1 MIKRGEML
9 DQRHVSKQP
18 CFGTNNTAQKRYP
31 KNVKKVT
38 GPTINHQDY
47 GEIFLMRP
55 SEVPHSILFLF
66 GFNKLWFTDMKE
78 NKQTGKITIRSYI
91 HRLRGYWYPG

>member
-1 MIKRGEML
+1 MAKAESPKGVKAMIKRGEML

-18 CFGTNNTAQKRYP
+18 CFGTNNTAQKRYL

-55 SEVPHSILFLF
+55 NEDIGTPDNFHE
-66 GFNKLWFTDMKE
+66 MK
-78 NKQTGKITIRSYI
+78 TVS
-91 HRLRGYWYPG
+91 